1 MRIWVLVVL
10 LLLIAILV
18 AQNTDVVAI
27 RFMFW
32 EGYLSRV
39 VLILLSL
46 VVGIIVGFVGAKLPR
61 GRKPTPAAQRKDA
74 PPLRMPER

>member
-27 RFMFW
+27 RFLMW

-61 GRKPTPAAQRKDA
+61 GRKPATPVQRKDA